1 MKNTLC
7 LNTFLNIKIK
17 ILWLETRDSLLP
29 VSQLDFNI
37 ENEQKK
43 LRHSMNIAQT
53 CSKTQVLEGSE
64 SGSTLPVNGI

>member
-1 MKNTLC
+1 MSQVLGDVSLDGLAGDC
-7 LNTFLNIKIK
+7 R
-17 ILWLETRDSLLP
+17 ETRDSLVP
-29 VSQLDFNI
+29 VSQLDFGI
-37 ENEQKK
+37 GNEQKK